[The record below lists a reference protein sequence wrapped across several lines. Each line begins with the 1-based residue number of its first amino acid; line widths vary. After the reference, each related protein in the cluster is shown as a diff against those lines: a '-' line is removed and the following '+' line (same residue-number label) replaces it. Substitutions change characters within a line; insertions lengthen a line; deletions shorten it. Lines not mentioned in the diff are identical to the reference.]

1 MRKNIGDLFSVIRR
15 LLRSKRALYL
25 VNTSEEFLFFNR
37 SNGVVVVS
45 QAILHANNQFH
56 SIVCIFYTQT
66 CFIVTETI
74 IFINLF
80 FIFNLSNEDR
90 PSYKFWNKSNGLE
103 MNMAFRI
110 VPGYFLGSFSSN
122 PDYIASIGIEIVS
135 SKIIANILLCCPIR
149 QLIQLIIFQSCG
161 YDRWQEVASLPK

>member
-66 CFIVTETI
+66 CYIVTETI

-110 VPGYFLGSFSSN
+110 VPGYFLGSLISVYSAVAIAELNSNCLHWFSSL
-122 PDYIASIGIEIVS
+122 IRIVFS
-135 SKIIANILLCCPIR
+135 RFRN
-149 QLIQLIIFQSCG
+149 
-161 YDRWQEVASLPK
+161 